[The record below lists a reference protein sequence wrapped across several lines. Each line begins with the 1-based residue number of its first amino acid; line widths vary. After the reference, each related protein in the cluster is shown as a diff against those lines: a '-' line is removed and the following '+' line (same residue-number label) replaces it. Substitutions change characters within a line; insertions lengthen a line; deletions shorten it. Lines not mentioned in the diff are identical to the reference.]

1 MELMSW
7 IDFHL
12 PALVVVTP
20 LIAGIMTV
28 FAGKKSGPWLWSC
41 LVHGIVFAMTL
52 RLSQLVHGLATL
64 PMEVGDNIP
73 VVNPAHISYLLGSWP
88 RQWGIELRVD
98 ALNSVI
104 LLIVAGIA
112 FLTTIYS
119 GKSVEKEIGSD
130 RRNWFYAVWNLTIV
144 GLLGITVTGDAFN
157 VYVLLEISS
166 LTIYALIA
174 MGKSQDRRALTAS
187 LKYLILGSVGASFIL
202 LGIGYLLMITGTLN
216 MADMG
221 ESLRAL
227 ENPGENR
234 TLQVAVAFLLVGLS
248 MKMALFPLHM
258 WLPNA
263 YTYAPSAVSALLS
276 ATATKV
282 GVYMAF
288 RFLYTIIG
296 PVFSFE
302 SISANEL
309 LMGCA
314 TLGILICSYNAMTQ
328 DNVKRILAYSS
339 VAQIGYIVLGFA
351 LHTSLGVAGSI
362 IHIINHA
369 LIKGGMFMALG
380 AVVYRM
386 GAARLTDLS
395 GLGRLMPWTMGAFTA
410 GGLSLIG
417 FPLTAGFISKWYLAQ
432 ACLQAGRWYLV
443 VALLVGSIFAIV
455 YVWRVVEIIYFGE
468 PSAKAKTV
476 REAPLSMLIPTLIMI
491 GLSLY
496 FGVTAEWTGGMAET
510 AAQTLLTDFDGG
522 AQP

>member
-1 MELMSW
+1 MELMNW

-12 PALVVVTP
+12 PALVVVIP
-20 LIAGIMTV
+20 LVAGILTV
-28 FAGKKSGPWLWSC
+28 FCGKRSGPWAWSC
-41 LVHGIVFAMTL
+41 LVHGFVFAMTI
-52 RLSQLVHGLATL
+52 RLNQLVQNLKLLPVEDGSTL
-64 PMEVGDNIP
+64 SVPT
-73 VVNPAHISYLLGSWP
+73 HISYFMGSWP

-98 ALNSVI
+98 ALNAII

-112 FLTTIYS
+112 FLTTVYS
-119 GKSVEKEIGSD
+119 GKSVQQEIGSD
-130 RRNWFYAVWNLTIV
+130 RRNWFYTVWTLTIV
-144 GLLGITVTGDAFN
+144 GLLGITITGDAFN

-166 LTIYALIA
+166 LTIYTLIA
-174 MGKSQDRRALTAS
+174 MGKSRDRRALTAS

-227 ENPGENR
+227 ENPTENR
-234 TLQVAVAFLLVGLS
+234 TLLVAVAFLLVGLS
-248 MKMALFPLHM
+248 LKMALFPLHM

-288 RFLYTIIG
+288 RFIYTIIG

-302 SISANEL
+302 TVSSSEL
-309 LMGCA
+309 LLLCA
-314 TLGILICSYNAMTQ
+314 TLGILVCSYNAMTQ

-351 LHTSLGVAGSI
+351 LHTQMGVAGSI
-362 IHIINHA
+362 VHIINHA

-380 AVVYRM
+380 AVVYRV

-395 GLGRLMPWTMGAFTA
+395 GLGRIMPWTMGAFTA

-417 FPLTAGFISKWYLAQ
+417 FPLTAGFISKWYLVQ
-432 ACLQAGRWYLV
+432 ACLEAGRWYLV

-455 YVWRVVEIIYFGE
+455 YVWRVVEIIYFGQ
-468 PSAKAKTV
+468 PNDNACKAK
-476 REAPLSMLIPTLIMI
+476 EAPWTMVLPTIIMI

-496 FGVTAEWTGGMAET
+496 FGITAEWTGGMSEAT
-510 AAQTLLTDFDGG
+510 AQFLLTEFEGG
-522 AQP
+522 MQP